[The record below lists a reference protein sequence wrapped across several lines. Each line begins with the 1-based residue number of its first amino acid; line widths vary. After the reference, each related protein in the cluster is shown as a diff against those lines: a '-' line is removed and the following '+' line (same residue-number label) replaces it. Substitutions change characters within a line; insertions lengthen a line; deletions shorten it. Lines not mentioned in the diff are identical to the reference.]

1 MEDKEMAEVGTR
13 CTRRLPFGDCECATA
28 TKVTDVANETKT
40 KLLVH
45 DGIIRAL
52 FFKNGVPIGD
62 GTLLPD
68 ISDVKVINKKVVVVK
83 FADNTE
89 EKAVLDSADTYSLE
103 QGISICITKKLL
115 GRNTPFGGSL
125 YNKIIK
131 RAMDVMEENEK
142 AAKFVAEQEKAA
154 NAKAEKV
161 AAKKK
166 AHAMKIAALK
176 KEDEIEMHKEAYL
189 RAMRELR
196 DEEKKEMDEAL
207 GELGDLFEQLIKQAE
222 AEAEAENNS
231 EEQAN
236 QTVAEMNNTQE

>member
-1 MEDKEMAEVGTR
+1 MAVIR
-13 CTRRLPFGDCECATA
+13 KRDARRLPFGDCECTTV

-45 DGIIRAL
+45 NGIIRAS
-52 FFKNGVPIGD
+52 FFKNGVPIGN

-68 ISDVKVINKKVVVVK
+68 ISDVKVINKKVIVVK

-115 GRNTPFGGSL
+115 GRNTSFGGSL

-196 DEEKKEMDEAL
+196 NEEKKEMDETPS
-207 GELGDLFEQLIKQAE
+207 EFGDLFKQL
-222 AEAEAENNS
+222 
-231 EEQAN
+231 N
-236 QTVAEMNNTQE
+236 QTVSEMNDTQE

>member
-1 MEDKEMAEVGTR
+1 MAEVGTR
-13 CTRRLPFGDCECATA
+13 CTRRLPFGDCEWTTA

-68 ISDVKVINKKVVVVK
+68 ISDVKVISKKVVVVK

-236 QTVAEMNNTQE
+236 QTVAEINNTQE

>member
-222 AEAEAENNS
+222 AEAENNS

>member
-1 MEDKEMAEVGTR
+1 MAEVGTR

-68 ISDVKVINKKVVVVK
+68 ISDVKVISKKVVVVK

-231 EEQAN
+231 KEQAN
-236 QTVAEMNNTQE
+236 QTVAEMNNIQE

>member
-68 ISDVKVINKKVVVVK
+68 ISDVKVISKKVVVVK

-236 QTVAEMNNTQE
+236 QTVAEINNTQE

>member
-1 MEDKEMAEVGTR
+1 MAEVGTR

-68 ISDVKVINKKVVVVK
+68 ISDVKVISKKVVVVK

-222 AEAEAENNS
+222 AEAENNS

-236 QTVAEMNNTQE
+236 QTVVEMNNTQE

>member
-1 MEDKEMAEVGTR
+1 MAEVGTR

-166 AHAMKIAALK
+166 AHAMKITALK

-222 AEAEAENNS
+222 AEAENNS

>member
-1 MEDKEMAEVGTR
+1 MEDKEMAEVRTR
-13 CTRRLPFGDCECATA
+13 CTRRLPFGDCECAAA

-222 AEAEAENNS
+222 AEAENNS

-236 QTVAEMNNTQE
+236 QTISEMNNTQE

>member
-1 MEDKEMAEVGTR
+1 MAEVRTR
-13 CTRRLPFGDCECATA
+13 CIRRLPFGDCECATA

-222 AEAEAENNS
+222 AEAENNS

-236 QTVAEMNNTQE
+236 QIIAEMNNTQE

>member
-13 CTRRLPFGDCECATA
+13 CTRRLPFGDCEFATA

-154 NAKAEKV
+154 NAKAERV

-222 AEAEAENNS
+222 VEAEAENNS

-236 QTVAEMNNTQE
+236 QTVAEINNTQE

>member
-1 MEDKEMAEVGTR
+1 MTEVRTR
-13 CTRRLPFGDCECATA
+13 CTRRLPFGDYYECASA

-68 ISDVKVINKKVVVVK
+68 ISDVKVIDKKVVVVK

-154 NAKAEKV
+154 NAKAEKI

-196 DEEKKEMDEAL
+196 NEEKKEMDEAL

-222 AEAEAENNS
+222 AEAEAENNG
-231 EEQAN
+231 EEQVN

>member
-1 MEDKEMAEVGTR
+1 MAEVGTR

-222 AEAEAENNS
+222 AEAENNS

>member
-1 MEDKEMAEVGTR
+1 MAEVRTR
-13 CTRRLPFGDCECATA
+13 CTRRLPFGDCECASA

-68 ISDVKVINKKVVVVK
+68 ISDVKVIDKKVVVVK

-154 NAKAEKV
+154 NAKAEKI

-196 DEEKKEMDEAL
+196 NEEKKEMDEAL

-222 AEAEAENNS
+222 AEAEAEAENNS
-231 EEQAN
+231 EEQVN

>member
-1 MEDKEMAEVGTR
+1 MAEVRTR
-13 CTRRLPFGDCECATA
+13 CTRRLPFGDFECASA

-68 ISDVKVINKKVVVVK
+68 ISDVKVIDKKVVVVK
-83 FADNTE
+83 FVDNTE

-154 NAKAEKV
+154 NAKAEKI

-196 DEEKKEMDEAL
+196 NEEKKEMDEAL

-222 AEAEAENNS
+222 AEAEAENNG
-231 EEQAN
+231 EEQVN

>member
-1 MEDKEMAEVGTR
+1 MTEVRTR

-166 AHAMKIAALK
+166 AHVMKIAALK

-222 AEAEAENNS
+222 AESEAENNS
-231 EEQAN
+231 EEQTS

>member
-1 MEDKEMAEVGTR
+1 MAEVRTR
-13 CTRRLPFGDCECATA
+13 CTRRLPFGDCECAAA

-83 FADNTE
+83 FADSTE

-196 DEEKKEMDEAL
+196 NEEKKEMDEAL

-222 AEAEAENNS
+222 VEAEAENNS